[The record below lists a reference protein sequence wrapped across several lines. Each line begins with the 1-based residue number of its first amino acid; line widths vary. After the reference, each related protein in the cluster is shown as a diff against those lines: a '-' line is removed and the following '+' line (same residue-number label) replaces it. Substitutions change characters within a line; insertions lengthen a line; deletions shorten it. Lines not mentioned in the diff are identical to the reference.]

1 MKALGIALV
10 ALLAVAGGVAA
21 AAYITKKKLDEE
33 NDEEYFDSWEDD
45 EDWDDDDDDIDLAY
59 SIDEPAEEAPKPV
72 EMGEPVDKTDF
83 SVFEEGEESEDD
95 GEL

>member
-45 EDWDDDDDDIDLAY
+45 EDWDDDDIDLAY
-59 SIDEPAEEAPKPV
+59 TVDDSEKEAPKPV

-83 SVFEEGEESEDD
+83 SVFEEGEESVDD

>member
-45 EDWDDDDDDIDLAY
+45 EDWDDDDDIDLAY

>member
-21 AAYITKKKLDEE
+21 ATYITKKKLDEE

-45 EDWDDDDDDIDLAY
+45 EDWDDDDDIDLAY
-59 SIDEPAEEAPKPV
+59 SIDEPAEEASKPV
-72 EMGEPVDKTDF
+72 EVGDPVDKTDF